1 MGVHRNG
8 LTPER
13 RPATITVMGKS
24 RWQTQRVAAWVLV
37 LALASVS
44 SVVCL
49 AGSWQ
54 TSRQDECTKAMAHS
68 GDSNAKRLDCCV
80 ADAPN
85 FDVSLASVAA
95 VPPPSLTLV
104 PAGLFGVTPPGAHLS
119 SSAAPDSVVPKPS
132 STPTYLLDS
141 VFRI

>member
-1 MGVHRNG
+1 MIAMGGRFCRHAQAI
-8 LTPER
+8 
-13 RPATITVMGKS
+13 AT
-24 RWQTQRVAAWVLV
+24 WALV

-54 TSRQDECTKAMAHS
+54 ASQQDECTKAMAHG
-68 GDSNAKRLDCCV
+68 GDSNPKHLDCCV

-95 VPPPSLTLV
+95 VPTPPLTLA
-104 PAGLFGVTPPGAHLS
+104 PASPFGVTPSADHLPS
-119 SSAAPDSVVPKPS
+119 SPVTEPVAPKPS

>member
-1 MGVHRNG
+1 MIAMGWRFWRHAH
-8 LTPER
+8 
-13 RPATITVMGKS
+13 AT
-24 RWQTQRVAAWVLV
+24 AAWALV
-37 LALASVS
+37 LALAFVP

-54 TSRQDECTKAMAHS
+54 ASQQDECTKAMAHG
-68 GDSNAKRLDCCV
+68 GDSNAKHLDCCV

-85 FDVSLASVAA
+85 FDVSLASVAST
-95 VPPPSLTLV
+95 PPPSLTLV
-104 PAGLFGVTPPGAHLS
+104 PVSLFGVTPSADHLI
-119 SSAAPDSVVPKPS
+119 SSAVPEPVVSKSS

>member
-1 MGVHRNG
+1 MTQE
-8 LTPER
+8 L
-13 RPATITVMGKS
+13 RPATIKLMGGL
-24 RWQTQRVAAWVLV
+24 RRQTHRVATWALV
-37 LALASVS
+37 LALASVP

-54 TSRQDECTKAMAHS
+54 TSQQDECTKAMAHG

-104 PAGLFGVTPPGAHLS
+104 AASLFGVTPSADHLPS
-119 SSAAPDSVVPKPS
+119 SRIPEPVVPKPS